1 MSAMW
6 AVLPPRFGRNSR
18 PPADRG
24 AARPKRIEML
34 MAVGTERGAVQGF
47 SPYDVGRTGAIAC
60 QADQR
65 FSYCLYVPPILVER
79 GQLSTARIL
88 VAIHGTGRGNHVV
101 RDLFVPLADRLGLIV
116 LAPLFPAGIVDPDDR
131 DNYKYVEF
139 EGIRFDILLLSMVEE
154 VGRKY
159 GAEIDQFAIF
169 GFSGGAHLA
178 HRMIYLHPGR
188 LAAVSACAPG
198 SPTLL
203 DTSRDWWIGIAD
215 IEERFGTPID
225 IEAMRQIAIHLAVGE
240 DDLDAS
246 EIVHAP
252 GRRHWMPGANDSGAT
267 RVERLRTLSEN
278 LVANGLDVK
287 TETLPGVAH
296 DCIPLAAS
304 ASDFFDEKLAA
315 AFQESGNA

>member
-1 MSAMW
+1 M
-6 AVLPPRFGRNSR
+6 
-18 PPADRG
+18 
-24 AARPKRIEML
+24 ARRKWIEML
-34 MAVGTERGAVQGF
+34 IMIVGTEKGAVQEF

-65 FSYCLYVPPILVER
+65 FSYCLYVPPVLVER

-116 LAPLFPAGIVDPDDR
+116 LAPLFPSGIVDPDDR

-139 EGIRFDILLLSMVEE
+139 EGIRFDKLLLSMVEE
-154 VGRKY
+154 VARKY
-159 GAEIDQFAIF
+159 GAGADRFAIF

-178 HRMIYLHPGR
+178 HRMIYLHPSH
-188 LAAVSACAPG
+188 LTAVSACSPG

-203 DTSRDWWIGIAD
+203 DTNRDWWIGIAD
-215 IEERFGTPID
+215 IEDRFGTPID
-225 IEAMRQIAIHLAVGE
+225 IEAMRRIAIHLAVGE

-246 EIVHAP
+246 EIIHAP

-296 DCIPLAAS
+296 DCAPLAALAS
-304 ASDFFDEKLAA
+304 AFFCEKLGVAA
-315 AFQESGNA
+315 QERSNA